1 MQHRKVLFLLS
12 IIFLFTF
19 NSINAQAQNATPSA
33 KEREINVL
41 IQRAETHYQKGLAA
55 LAENNFSRMR
65 SEFDLAVD
73 EMLVTGLDLHS
84 DARLQRY
91 YRELVDKIVQHQL
104 NAKAS
109 NEQVIKDQRFE
120 GTFINDIGRL
130 TEKELQELAV
140 KTPEQPQVKTSD
152 FSFKTDLPPAVNQFI
167 NYFTIGKGRK
177 TLEMG
182 FTRSGRY
189 RQYAEKVFEREG
201 VPKDLI
207 WLAQAE
213 SVWQPIATSPMAAR
227 GIWQFIPSTGERFG
241 LRQNG
246 FLDER
251 LDPEKS
257 TEAAAR
263 YLRFL
268 GDRYAGDWLLAM
280 AAYNMGENGLDKAI
294 TRCGYADFWELR
306 EQGFLPQETKN
317 YVPAILAI
325 IAIAKQP
332 DAYKVEMKPESS
344 WQFDRIK
351 IAIANDTSLNIV
363 ADTLAISPNT
373 LYSFNPELLS
383 NAIPFNGYSL
393 RIPKGIDAKRLTLLM
408 GEGQGEYKTRNVVK
422 KKPKNN

>member
-1 MQHRKVLFLLS
+1 MQYRKVLFLLS
-12 IIFLFTF
+12 LICLFTF
-19 NSINAQAQNATPSA
+19 NSINAQAQNAVPSA
-33 KEREINVL
+33 KEREINNL
-41 IQRAETHYQKGLAA
+41 IQRAELHYQAGVLA
-55 LAENNFSRMR
+55 LTENDFPKMR

-73 EMLVTGLDLHS
+73 EMLVTGVDLHS
-84 DARLQRY
+84 DSRLQRY
-91 YRELVDKIVQHQL
+91 YRELVDRIVQHQL
-104 NAKAS
+104 NARS
-109 NEQVIKDQRFE
+109 TNEQVLKIQRFE

-130 TEKELQELAV
+130 TEEELKELATV
-140 KTPEQPQVKTSD
+140 KTEQPQVKASD
-152 FSFKTDLPPAVNQFI
+152 FSFKTDLPQAVTQFI
-167 NYFTIGKGRK
+167 NYFTVGKGRK
-177 TLEMG
+177 TLEIG
-182 FTRSGRY
+182 FSRSGKY

-213 SVWQPIATSPMAAR
+213 SVWQPVATSPMAAR

-241 LRQNG
+241 LRQND

-294 TRCGYADFWELR
+294 TRCGYADFWTLR

-325 IAIAKQP
+325 IAVAKQP
-332 DAYKVEMKPESS
+332 EAYNVEVKPEAG
-344 WQFDRIK
+344 WQFDRI
-351 IAIANDTSLNIV
+351 TVSNIGLSTV
-363 ADTLAISPNT
+363 ADTLAIPTDVLYKFNPQILSNT
-373 LYSFNPELLS
+373 L
-383 NAIPFNGYSL
+383 PFNTYSL
-393 RIPKGIDAKRLTLLM
+393 RIPKGVDSKRLALLL
-408 GEGQGEYKTRNVVK
+408 GEGQTEYKTRNVVK
-422 KKPKNN
+422 KKTK

>member
-1 MQHRKVLFLLS
+1 MFLLS
-12 IIFLFTF
+12 LIFLFTF
-19 NSINAQAQNATPSA
+19 NSINAQAQTTALSA
-33 KEREINVL
+33 KDREINSL
-41 IQRAETHYQKGLAA
+41 IQRVETYYKEGITA
-55 LAENNFSRMR
+55 LAENDFPRMR
-65 SEFDLAVD
+65 QQFDLAID
-73 EMLVTGLDLHS
+73 EMLVTGVDLHS

-104 NAKAS
+104 NARAS

-120 GTFINDIGRL
+120 GTFINDIGRV
-130 TEKELQELAV
+130 TEEELQELAV
-140 KTPEQPQVKTSD
+140 KTPEQPQIKASD

-167 NYFTIGKGRK
+167 NYFTLGKGRK
-177 TLEMG
+177 TLEIG

-189 RQYAEKVFEREG
+189 RQYAEKVFEKEG

-213 SVWQPIATSPMAAR
+213 SVWQPVATSPMAAR

-241 LRQNG
+241 LRQNS
-246 FLDER
+246 FMDER

-294 TRCGYADFWELR
+294 TRCGYADFWVLR

-325 IAIAKQP
+325 IALAKQP
-332 DAYKVEMKPESS
+332 EAYNVEMKPESS
-344 WQFDRIK
+344 WQFDRI
-351 IAIANDTSLNIV
+351 IVATNISLGTI
-363 ADTLAISPNT
+363 ADTLAIPIDT
-373 LYSFNPELLS
+373 IYKFNPQLLS
-383 NAIPFNGYSL
+383 NVIPFNGYSL
-393 RIPKGIDAKRLTLLM
+393 RIPKGIDTKRVALLN
-408 GEGQGEYKTRNVVK
+408 GEAETNYKTRNVVK
-422 KKPKNN
+422 KKSKTD